1 MGEIVGLH
9 SRTTGQS
16 WAVRTL
22 YAVLLL
28 SALALVTLFVG
39 DILAVFEDAA
49 EHEEHDHFFLFDLAW
64 PVFVVS
70 FLVTIVAAV
79 VAFVVGR
86 VRRSARL
93 RRFGAVAAVYCVAA
107 IAAVVLAEAAG
118 L

>member
-1 MGEIVGLH
+1 MGEIVGLQ

-16 WAVRTL
+16 WTLRTL
-22 YAVLLL
+22 YAVLIL

-39 DILAVFEDAA
+39 DILAAFEDAE

-70 FLVTIVAAV
+70 FLATIVAAV
-79 VAFVVGR
+79 VAYVVGR
-86 VRRSARL
+86 ARRSARL
-93 RRFGAVAAVYCVAA
+93 RTFGARAAAYCVVA